1 MAEITGYS
9 DMLISYGGVD
19 IPISTKDY
27 KIDEYKQDSLKF
39 EFEDQYNIQ
48 YLYKKGNRWVRKI
61 IITQTNQTDDDFKD
75 LAIKLMKM
83 CGKPVTLTPH
93 IDEPTKTQLTWLI
106 SFWDRYNDYP
116 VEKIVID
123 LQAVD
128 ID

>member
-19 IPISTKDY
+19 IHISTKDY

-48 YLYKKGNRWVRKI
+48 YLYKKGNRWIRKI
-61 IITQTNQTDDDFKD
+61 IITQTNQTDDDFEV

-83 CGKPVTLTPH
+83 AGRTVTLTPH
-93 IDEPTKTQLTWLI
+93 IDEPTKTQLTWLV
-106 SFWDRYNDYP
+106 SFWDKYNAYP
-116 VEKIVID
+116 VQRIVID
-123 LQAVD
+123 LVAVD

>member
-19 IPISTKDY
+19 IPINTKDY

-93 IDEPTKTQLTWLI
+93 IDEPTNTQLTWLI